1 MTTTSEKKASASI
14 HDLQQ
19 PRGSHDTPSSMDLS
33 FTALSFMAVHGCG
46 DFAPE
51 CLSPRLMR
59 WNDEIW
65 LLDLRPTRSY
75 WEKRGSHFFQD
86 LGQTLTRQLAQQP
99 TQEPTQQ
106 RTTDEP
112 QTAPLCAAFSS
123 HPWRCLL
130 LLQMMMER
138 SLHSFIASDSP
149 LGQTMLANLGWPQ
162 WLSLVQQYY
171 TKEKIGPSLA
181 RLQRFVERSAI
192 TRPAQLRHIPS
203 DDIRRRFGKALAEA
217 WTWTFPDQNL
227 ARSPKLP
234 SAANT
239 NARDLF
245 TSYTQAIRQDSR
257 TEANPLSPDSC
268 DHFQWQSWTPLSHPS
283 VTRYLDETLRYKEE
297 ILPLLS
303 EDLDRLC
310 RHRDWHPERHAL
322 RIDWEITDI
331 HLNKTRTALHFRHPH
346 CLEQEYGQHKTTLT
360 QIDFLLA
367 QTDLLAMPE
376 DALEYGIC
384 AWQLEI
390 SESIFVPTQERSLLD
405 QEEHFSRSLRQLDN
419 QLPTG
424 LQGLSL
430 REDFLP
436 EDRVQTNIPEGGK
449 MPPPA
454 PTPAATPAPTPSPR
468 PQSIGG
474 ETNKAR
480 TPRKTGA
487 RSPLFLLTQ
496 AEACVPQGQLLFLEK
511 TSEKWWDRLSFAA
524 NSRDYYLLIDGQAKR
539 FWLFRDHA
547 GCWFKH
553 GIYS

>member
-1 MTTTSEKKASASI
+1 M
-14 HDLQQ
+14 
-19 PRGSHDTPSSMDLS
+19 
-33 FTALSFMAVHGCG
+33 ALSFMAVHGCG
-46 DFAPE
+46 NFAPE

-59 WNDEIW
+59 WSDEIW

-75 WEKRGSHFFQD
+75 WEKRGPHFFED
-86 LGQTLTRQLAQQP
+86 MRHTLTRQLAQHY
-99 TQEPTQQ
+99 TQEATQQ
-106 RTTDEP
+106 LITTEAH

-149 LGQTMLANLGWPQ
+149 LGQTMLTNLGWPQ

-192 TRPAQLRHIPS
+192 ARPTQLRHIPA
-203 DDIRRRFGKALAEA
+203 DDIRRRFGKAMAEA
-217 WTWTFPDQNL
+217 WTWTFPDKNL
-227 ARSPKLP
+227 PKNPKLP

-239 NARDLF
+239 QARDLF
-245 TSYTQAIRQDSR
+245 TSYTQALNQDPR
-257 TEANPLSPDSC
+257 AEPNLLLPESC
-268 DHFQWQSWTPLSHPS
+268 DHFHWQSWTPLSRPS

-297 ILPLLS
+297 ILPLLC

-322 RIDWEITDI
+322 ALDWELTDI
-331 HLNKTRTALHFRHPH
+331 HMKKTRTSLRFRHPH
-346 CLEQEYGQHKTTLT
+346 CLAQEYGQHKTTLT

-376 DALEYGIC
+376 DALEYGIS

-430 REDFLP
+430 RNDFLP
-436 EDRVQTNIPEGGK
+436 EDRVQTSLPEGNQL
-449 MPPPA
+449 PAPA
-454 PTPAATPAPTPSPR
+454 PTPAATPAPTLAPW
-468 PQSIGG
+468 PQSLGG
-474 ETNKAR
+474 ETDKTQTSKTQPNKTR
-480 TPRKTGA
+480 TPRRTGA

-511 TSEKWWDRLSFAA
+511 TSDKWWDRLSFAA
-524 NSRDYYLLIDGQAKR
+524 NSRDYYLLIDAQAKR